1 MKYYID
7 RRQSNYLR
15 KAERTQSAGLT
26 PDPKQIGGIPAL
38 VCKTSAAGIPARSGA
53 VAGIAEDVVVQT
65 IEPNG
70 TLTDTDREIKVYN
83 PFALPVGAEVYITCK
98 FVNNGYG
105 VVDAEDCG

>member
-1 MKYYID
+1 
-7 RRQSNYLR
+7 
-15 KAERTQSAGLT
+15 
-26 PDPKQIGGIPAL
+26 
-38 VCKTSAAGIPARSGA
+38 
-53 VAGIAEDVVVQT
+53 VVQT

-98 FVNNGYG
+98 FVNNGYW